1 MALRPRTFAVCA
13 RALALSGTVAACG
26 ADHEKIG
33 VEEPAR
39 EGLSLYIGGLDYN
52 VFLTRQLNLAITPDK
67 AYYEGPPAEPGN
79 TLYGIFV
86 RVCNPQEPGEGDT
99 LESASEIVV
108 TDNQGEEFEP
118 IELPEDN
125 AFAYNATEL
134 TPGACIPEDGS
145 VAQQG
150 PTAGSMLL
158 FDFPLEN
165 TENRPLELEIT
176 SAPQPGHPSET
187 KRFHLDL

>member
-1 MALRPRTFAVCA
+1 MALRKHTLAVCVLSLV
-13 RALALSGTVAACG
+13 LAGGAVACG
-26 ADHEKIG
+26 KSEDEIG

-39 EGLSLYIGGLDYN
+39 EGLAIDIGGLDYN
-52 VFLTRQLNLAITPDK
+52 VFITRELNLAITPDK
-67 AYYEGPPAEPGN
+67 AYYEGPPAKPGN
-79 TLYGIFV
+79 SLYGIFIL
-86 RVCNPQEPGEGDT
+86 VCNPGDDT
-99 LESASEIVV
+99 LPSAEEFKV
-108 TDNQGEEFEP
+108 TDNQGAEFEP

-125 AFAYNATEL
+125 AFAYTAREL
-134 TPGACIPEDGS
+134 APGECIPEDGS

-176 SAPQPGHPSET
+176 SPPTAEHESET

>member
-1 MALRPRTFAVCA
+1 MALRKH
-13 RALALSGTVAACG
+13 TVAACVLSLAFAAGLTACG
-26 ADHEKIG
+26 ADHEKLG

-39 EGLSLYIGGLDYN
+39 EGLSIDIGGLAYN
-52 VFLTRQLNLAITPDK
+52 VFITRELNLAITPDK

-79 TLYGIFV
+79 SLYGVFIL
-86 RVCNPQEPGEGDT
+86 VCNDGDDT
-99 LESASEIVV
+99 LPSAEDFKVV
-108 TDNQGEEFEP
+108 DNQGTEFEP
-118 IELPEDN
+118 LDLPEDN
-125 AFAYNATEL
+125 AFAYNAREMS
-134 TPGACIPEDGS
+134 PGECIPEDGS

-158 FDFPLEN
+158 FDFPLAN

-176 SAPQPGHPSET
+176 SPSTPDHESET

>member
-1 MALRPRTFAVCA
+1 MALRNRTLAACA
-13 RALALSGTVAACG
+13 LSLALAAGLAACG
-26 ADHEKIG
+26 ADHDEIG

-39 EGLSLYIGGLDYN
+39 EGLAVNIGGLDYN
-52 VFLTRQLNLAITPDK
+52 VFITRELNLAITPDK
-67 AYYEGPPAEPGN
+67 DYYEGPPAKPGN
-79 TLYGIFV
+79 NLFGIFIL
-86 RVCNPQEPGEGDT
+86 VCNPSEDET
-99 LESASEIVV
+99 LPSASEFLV
-108 TDNQGEEFEP
+108 TDNQGAEFEP
-118 IELPEDN
+118 IELAEDN
-125 AFAYNATEL
+125 AFAYNAREL
-134 TPGACIPEDGS
+134 TPGECIPEDGS

-176 SAPQPGHPSET
+176 SPPTPEHDAET

>member
-1 MALRPRTFAVCA
+1 MALRKHTAVAVCA
-13 RALALSGTVAACG
+13 LALAGGLTACG
-26 ADHEKIG
+26 ANHEDIG

-39 EGLSLYIGGLDYN
+39 EGLAVDIGGLDYN
-52 VFLTRQLNLAITPDK
+52 VFITRQLNLSITPDK
-67 AYYEGPPAEPGN
+67 DYYEGPPAEPGH
-79 TLYGIFV
+79 TLYGVFLL
-86 RVCNPQEPGEGDT
+86 VCNPLEADDT
-99 LESASEIVV
+99 LISASEFKV
-108 TDNQGEEFEP
+108 TDNQGNEFEP

-125 AFAYNATEL
+125 AFAYNARRL
-134 TPGACIPEDGS
+134 TPGECIPEDGS

-176 SAPQPGHPSET
+176 SPDSEKHPSET

>member
-1 MALRPRTFAVCA
+1 MALRNRTLAAC
-13 RALALSGTVAACG
+13 ALALAFSGGLTACG

-39 EGLSLYIGGLDYN
+39 EGLSVDIGGLDYN
-52 VFLTRQLNLAITPDK
+52 VFLTRQLNLSITPDK
-67 AYYEGPPAEPGN
+67 AYYEGPPAKPGN
-79 TLYGIFV
+79 TLYGIFI
-86 RVCNPQEPGEGDT
+86 RVCNPGEPGKGDT
-99 LESASEIVV
+99 IESASEFVV

-134 TPGACIPEDGS
+134 TPGACVPEDGS

-176 SAPQPGHPSET
+176 SPPTPEHDSET

>member
-1 MALRPRTFAVCA
+1 MALRPRTFAACA
-13 RALALSGTVAACG
+13 IALALAGTIAACG

-39 EGLSLYIGGLDYN
+39 EGLSVDIGGVDYN
-52 VFLTRQLNLAITPDK
+52 VFLTRQLNLSITPDK
-67 AYYEGPPAEPGN
+67 DYYEGPAAKPGN
-79 TLYGIFV
+79 TLYGIFI
-86 RVCNPQEPGEGDT
+86 RVCNPSEDDT

-125 AFAYNATEL
+125 AFAYNAQQL
-134 TPGACIPEDGS
+134 TPGECIPEDGS

-158 FDFPLEN
+158 FDFPLEK

-176 SAPQPGHPSET
+176 SPGAPGHPAET

>member
-1 MALRPRTFAVCA
+1 MALRKHTIAACA
-13 RALALSGTVAACG
+13 LSLALAGGVAACG
-26 ADHEKIG
+26 TDEDDIG

-39 EGLSLYIGGLDYN
+39 EGLAIDIGGLDYD
-52 VFLTRQLNLAITPDK
+52 VFLTRQLNLAIPPDK
-67 AYYEGPPAEPGN
+67 AYYEGPPAEPGH
-79 TLYGIFV
+79 TLYGVFIQ
-86 RVCNPQEPGEGDT
+86 VCNLGDDT
-99 LESASEIVV
+99 LPSAEEIKVL
-108 TDNQGEEFEP
+108 DSQGNEFEP
-118 IELPEDN
+118 LELPEDN
-125 AFAYNATEL
+125 AFAYHPAEL
-134 TPGACIPEDGS
+134 AKEQCIPESGS

-176 SAPQPGHPSET
+176 SPASAQHESET

>member
-1 MALRPRTFAVCA
+1 MALRKHTLAACA
-13 RALALSGTVAACG
+13 LSLALAAGVAACG
-26 ADHEKIG
+26 PDEEAVG

-39 EGLSLYIGGLDYN
+39 EGLALDIGGLEYN
-52 VFLTRQLNLAITPDK
+52 VFITRELNLAITPDK
-67 AYYEGPPAEPGN
+67 DYYDGPPPEPGHA
-79 TLYGIFV
+79 LYGIFI
-86 RVCNPQEPGEGDT
+86 RVCNTGDDV
-99 LESASEIVV
+99 LESAEEFTV
-108 TDNQGEEFEP
+108 TDNQGTEFEP

-125 AFAYNATEL
+125 AFAYNPQEL
-134 TPGACIPEDGS
+134 GREECIPEDGS

-158 FDFPLEN
+158 YDFPLEN

-176 SAPQPGHPSET
+176 SPATAEHEPET

>member
-1 MALRPRTFAVCA
+1 MALRNRTLAA
-13 RALALSGTVAACG
+13 LLLALAFAGGATACG
-26 ADHEKIG
+26 ADHDALG

-39 EGLSLYIGGLDYN
+39 EGLAIEIGGLDYN
-52 VFLTRQLNLAITPDK
+52 VFITRELNLAITPDK
-67 AYYEGPPAEPGN
+67 DYYDGPPAKPGN
-79 TLYGIFV
+79 NLFGVFIQ
-86 RVCNPQEPGEGDT
+86 VCNLTEDET
-99 LESASEIVV
+99 IESASEFKV
-108 TDNQGEEFEP
+108 TDNQGVEFEP
-118 IELPEDN
+118 VEQAEDN
-125 AFAYNATEL
+125 AFAYNAREL
-134 TPGACIPEDGS
+134 GPSECIPEDGS

-176 SAPQPGHPSET
+176 SAGTPGHPAET

>member
-13 RALALSGTVAACG
+13 LALALSGTVAACG

-39 EGLSLYIGGLDYN
+39 EGLSVDIGGLEYN
-52 VFLTRQLNLAITPDK
+52 VFITRQLNLAITPDK
-67 AYYEGPPAEPGN
+67 DYYEGQPAEPGN
-79 TLYGIFV
+79 TLYGVFL
-86 RVCNPQEPGEGDT
+86 RVCNPDGDPLT
-99 LESASEIVV
+99 SADEFKV
-108 TDNQGEEFEP
+108 TDNQGNEFEP
-118 IELPEDN
+118 IEMPEDN
-125 AFAYNATEL
+125 AFAYNPRTLAEEE
-134 TPGACIPEDGS
+134 CIPEDGS

-176 SAPQPGHPSET
+176 SPGTPKHPSET